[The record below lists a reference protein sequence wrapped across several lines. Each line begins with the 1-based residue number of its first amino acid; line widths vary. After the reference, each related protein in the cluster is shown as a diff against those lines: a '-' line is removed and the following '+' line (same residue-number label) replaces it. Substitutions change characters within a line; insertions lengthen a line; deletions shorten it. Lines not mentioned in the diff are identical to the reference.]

1 MKRPTVVYYPAPAT
15 PLTSE
20 DLRATFSTLH
30 RSDPLPRA
38 LNQILSERLAA
49 ATIAVTDPRLGER
62 AAGMCAGRIAELASL
77 QAELAG
83 YLARK

>member
-1 MKRPTVVYYPAPAT
+1 MKRPAVVYYPALAT

-20 DLRATFSTLH
+20 DLRSTFATLH

-49 ATIAVTDPRLGER
+49 ATIAVTDPRLNER
-62 AAGMCAGRIAELASL
+62 AAGMCAGRIAELANL

-83 YLARK
+83 YLAHK

>member
-1 MKRPTVVYYPAPAT
+1 MTRPAGVYDPAPAT

-20 DLRATFSTLH
+20 DLRATFATLH

-49 ATIAVTDPRLGER
+49 ATIAVTDPRLSER

-83 YLARK
+83 YLAHK

>member
-1 MKRPTVVYYPAPAT
+1 MKRPAVVYYPALAT

-20 DLRATFSTLH
+20 DLRATFATLH
-30 RSDPLPRA
+30 RSDPLSRA

-49 ATIAVTDPRLGER
+49 ATIAVTDPRLSER

-83 YLARK
+83 YLAHK

>member
-1 MKRPTVVYYPAPAT
+1 MKRSAVVYYPAAST
-15 PLTSE
+15 PLSHA
-20 DLRATFSTLH
+20 DLRATFATLH

-49 ATIAVTDPRLGER
+49 ATIACTAPRLSER
-62 AAGMCAGRIAELASL
+62 EAGLCAGRIAEIASL

-83 YLARK
+83 YLPVS